1 MLKVMRDQFHRL
13 KWILIAVVAAF
24 IIGFVFID
32 MGMGGAAGGQKTD
45 ASFAA
50 RVNGETIS
58 YTDYNR
64 AVYNMEENYKRM
76 YGQQFTPEMAA
87 QMGLP
92 KQVLD
97 SLIEQ
102 RLLLQQAARLHLT
115 ATPDEVRKKILEIP
129 PLNPDGKFIGNELYT
144 RFVVGQLRYDSTAA
158 FEDDLARDVTLE
170 KLESALQSSM
180 IVSPK
185 AAETEYRRQNENAK
199 IRYVMVPAQKALATI
214 QVTPAE
220 VEAYYARNQSKYTH
234 GEQRDLKYLVAD
246 TNRIRLTVIPTEA
259 DLRKRYD
266 ASKEDFKA
274 QESAHIL
281 HILIKVPT
289 TATPAEDAAAKAKA
303 DALVAQ
309 LRAGA
314 DFGKLARENSGD
326 PSSAGSGGDMGFI
339 ERGQTV
345 EPFDTAAFSVPLNTI
360 SDPIRSTEYGY
371 HIIKVLERKP
381 AGYRTFEEVRAQLA
395 AQVADQTAKDLARDE
410 MTRIAARL
418 KQNKPKT
425 PEEFTSYANDKV
437 SSNDTQWFAKA
448 DQIPGLGFN
457 QPLTTWAFSA
467 KQGDVGEII
476 GTQRGPAIPYVFG
489 IRPAGI
495 SPLAEIRA
503 KVEGDAKLEKA
514 RELARTSLA
523 NAMSGAPTVDAIAA
537 KVGGTAADTTVTRQ
551 GFISG
556 LQGDTAALVE
566 AAMNSKAGDLKGPVV
581 IGDGAIVFQTTEI
594 KKVDDAEA
602 AKNSAQYMDALRGQQ
617 ARSIRQSLM
626 QRLRKDAKI
635 EINPKVLEQAAP
647 QQQGV

>member
-13 KWILIAVVAAF
+13 KWILIAVVGAF

-32 MGMGGAAGGQKTD
+32 MGMGGASAGRTAD
-45 ASFAA
+45 VSYAA

-58 YTDYNR
+58 FADFNR

-76 YGQQFTPEMAA
+76 YGQQFTPQMAA
-87 QMGLP
+87 SMGLD

-97 SLIEQ
+97 SLVEQ
-102 RLLLQQAARLHLT
+102 RLLLQQAERLHLT

-129 PLNPDGKFIGNELYT
+129 PLNPDGKFIGNELYQ

-158 FEDDLARDVTLE
+158 FEDDLARDITLE

-199 IRYVMVPAQKALATI
+199 IRYVLVPAQKVLATV

-220 VEAYYARNQSKYTH
+220 VEAYYRKNQSKYTH

-246 TNRIRLTVIPTEA
+246 VNRIRLTINPTEA
-259 DLRKRYD
+259 ELRKRYD
-266 ASKEDFKA
+266 TSKEDFKA

-289 TATPAEDAAAKAKA
+289 TASPAEDAAAKAKA
-303 DALVAQ
+303 EALVRQ
-309 LRAGA
+309 LRSGA

-326 PSSAGSGGDMGFI
+326 PSSSGNGGDMGFI

-345 EPFDTAAFSVPLNTI
+345 ESFDKAAFQVPLNTI

-371 HIIKVLERKP
+371 HIIKVLGRRP
-381 AGYRTFEEVRAQLA
+381 AGYHPFEEVRAQLS
-395 AQVADQTAKDLARDE
+395 AQMAEQTAKDQARDL
-410 MTRIAARL
+410 MTGIAARL

-425 PEEFTSYANDKV
+425 PEEFTSYANDKI
-437 SSNDTQWFAKA
+437 SSNDTQWFAKT

-457 QPLTTWAFSA
+457 SPLTTWAFGA
-467 KQGDVGEII
+467 KQGEVGDIV
-476 GTQRGPAIPYVFG
+476 GTQRGPAVPYLFG
-489 IRPAGI
+489 VRPAGI
-495 SPLAEIRA
+495 SALSEINDR
-503 KVEGDAKLEKA
+503 VTQDAKLDKA

-523 NAMSGAPTVDAIAA
+523 NAMSGSPSVDAIAG
-537 KVGGTAADTTVTRQ
+537 KVGATATETTVNRQ
-551 GFISG
+551 GSISG

-566 AAMNSKAGDLKGPVV
+566 AAMTAKAGDLKGPIVV
-581 IGDGAIVFQTTEI
+581 GDGAVAFQVTEI
-594 KKVDDAEA
+594 KKVEAAEA
-602 AKNSAQYMDALRGQQ
+602 AKNSTQYMDALRAQQ

-626 QRLRKDAKI
+626 LRLRKDAKI
-635 EINPKVLEQAAP
+635 EINPKVLQQNAP
-647 QQQGV
+647 QQGT